1 MNNLKLPEDFIFGA
15 ATAAY
20 QIEGA
25 FNEDGKGESIW
36 DRFSHT
42 EGKTKNGDTGDIAC
56 DHYHRYEEDV
66 NLMKNLG
73 LDAYRF
79 SLSWSR
85 IMPDG
90 RNPVNKKGIDFYNK
104 LIDKLLSKNI
114 TPYITLYH
122 WDLPQKLEDV
132 EGWANNDIW
141 KYFAD
146 YADICYQNFGD
157 RVKNWITLNE
167 PFCTAIPGYFTGE
180 LAPGY
185 RDAQKTLAAVQNL
198 LLASGQSIA
207 LFRESKCKEGQIG
220 ITLNFSPTKP
230 LTDSDDDKAAT
241 IRWNAILNEL
251 FITPIVHGKYPRALS
266 DIFGFDIEIDSKKK
280 EIMMQKFDFLG
291 VNYYSRNICKYNPRI
306 PFIKS
311 EVVVPEGAPVSD
323 MGWEIY
329 PQGIYDLL
337 MWLKNYYG
345 DPVVYIT
352 ENGMALK
359 DEIKDNSVDDT
370 ERIKYLNDHLENC
383 LKAKEDGSKLK
394 GFFVWSLMDNFEWSY
409 GFTKRF
415 GIIYVDY
422 DSLKRI
428 PKKSY
433 YWIKDLLEKRK

>member
-1 MNNLKLPEDFIFGA
+1 MSNFQLPKDFIFGA

-25 FNEDGKGESIW
+25 FNEDGKGENIW

-42 EGKTKNGDTGDIAC
+42 PGKTANGDTGDIAC
-56 DHYHRYEEDV
+56 DHYHKYEEDV
-66 NLMKNLG
+66 NLMSSLN

-79 SLSWSR
+79 SLNWAR

-90 RNPVNKKGIDFYNK
+90 KKPINQKGIDFYNK
-104 LIDKLLSKNI
+104 LIDKLISKNI
-114 TPYITLYH
+114 IPFITLYH
-122 WDLPQKLEDV
+122 WDLPQKLEDID
-132 EGWANNDIW
+132 GWANKDIY

-146 YADICYQNFGD
+146 FSDVCFQQFGD

-167 PFCTAIPGYFTGE
+167 PFCTAIPGYFQGE
-180 LAPGY
+180 LAPGL

-198 LLASGQSIA
+198 LLANGQSIA
-207 LFRESKCKEGQIG
+207 LFRESKCKDGQIG
-220 ITLNFSPTKP
+220 IALNFSPTKP
-230 LTDSDDDKAAT
+230 LTESEEDKSAT

-251 FITPIVHGKYPRALS
+251 FITPIVHGNYPRALS
-266 DIFGFDIEIDSKKK
+266 DVFGFDIEIDPKQK
-280 EIMMQKFDFLG
+280 EIITQKIDFLG

-311 EVVVPEGAPVSD
+311 EVVVPDGYPVSD

-345 DPVVYIT
+345 NPAIYIT

-359 DEIKDNSVDDT
+359 DEVVNNEVNDIA
-370 ERIKYLNDHLENC
+370 RIKYLDDHIAYS
-383 LKAKEDGSKLK
+383 LKAKEDGANLK
-394 GFFVWSLMDNFEWSY
+394 GYFVWSLMDNFEWAY
-409 GFTKRF
+409 GYTKRF

-422 DSLKRI
+422 QSLKRI

-433 YWIKDLLEKRK
+433 YWIKELLEKR